1 MDILF
6 QVLFYILG
14 IVFGTLGAS
23 FVLQIFFAIPTTI
36 KLNKHKSLL
45 TNAKAIYTFSF
56 ISILINIIIIAIIL
70 FCIYVFFYK
79 YFIAFCVG
87 LGTMCVLAFLRSG
100 NNPDNISDYM
110 RVHSKNI
117 SNLVLASSIIS
128 NITLENTINTN
139 NIKINNESIDLQKSK
154 TKGNNELRILAALL
168 IIFLIYLSMAGEYLN
183 NYEFV
188 QASALA
194 FIDTCLITLLMIFI
208 PGIIRIIKKERLN
221 YNWGCRI
228 ALANSIIIF
237 LISFIVSYSL
247 DTNIGIGGLGAILY
261 FFINMLLF
269 AKPYTKPDKSINNK
283 NTNYDIDN
291 NNIPKDEIKPIVY
304 DYDKYNMLFTNIIN
318 DKERLIKII
327 MGEEVIDEKIYLG
340 RNIPEKHTTI
350 SDYYDFT
357 DYAVS
362 IYPDLE
368 KYYDK

>member
-1 MDILF
+1 MK
-6 QVLFYILG
+6 VL
-14 IVFGTLGAS
+14 TC
-23 FVLQIFFAIPTTI
+23 
-36 KLNKHKSLL
+36 KKNK
-45 TNAKAIYTFSF
+45 I
-56 ISILINIIIIAIIL
+56 
-70 FCIYVFFYK
+70 
-79 YFIAFCVG
+79 
-87 LGTMCVLAFLRSG
+87 
-100 NNPDNISDYM
+100 
-110 RVHSKNI
+110 
-117 SNLVLASSIIS
+117 
-128 NITLENTINTN
+128 
-139 NIKINNESIDLQKSK
+139 
-154 TKGNNELRILAALL
+154 KGNNKLRILAALL
-168 IIFLIYLSMAGEYLN
+168 IIFLIYFSMAGEYLN

-188 QASALA
+188 QASVFA
-194 FIDTCLITLLMIFI
+194 FINTCLITLLMIFI

-269 AKPYTKPDKSINNK
+269 AKPYTNPDKSINNK

-304 DYDKYNMLFTNIIN
+304 DYDKYNTLFTNIIN

-327 MGEEVIDEKIYLG
+327 IGEEVIDEKIYLG